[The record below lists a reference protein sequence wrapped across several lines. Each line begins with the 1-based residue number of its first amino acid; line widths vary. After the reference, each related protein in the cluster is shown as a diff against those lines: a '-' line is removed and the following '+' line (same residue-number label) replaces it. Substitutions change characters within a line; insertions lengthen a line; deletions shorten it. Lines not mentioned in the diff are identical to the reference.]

1 MPLCM
6 YYFLVIL
13 AILFL
18 LTSVLVIYN
27 VRVNDYENS
36 SNLLFL
42 IFICVIVIFIIIS
55 GRHMDKEIY
64 SANDY
69 DTAKIAEDYKAETQV
84 YSYLYKVFMYD
95 VEIGDIVHITKSD
108 GSELWIYIVAKDKE
122 NPNKEHL
129 NMEEYRNERI

>member
-18 LTSVLVIYN
+18 LTSVLVIYD
-27 VRVNDYENS
+27 VRVKDYENLRE
-36 SNLLFL
+36 LLFL
-42 IFICVIVIFIIIS
+42 LIVFVFVTSVIIT
-55 GRHMDKEIY
+55 GRYTDKEIY

-95 VEIGDIVHITKSD
+95 VEIGDVVHITRKD
-108 GSELWIYIVAKDKE
+108 GSEQWIYIVAKDKE
-122 NPNKEHL
+122 QPNKEPL
-129 NMEEYRNERI
+129 NMEEY